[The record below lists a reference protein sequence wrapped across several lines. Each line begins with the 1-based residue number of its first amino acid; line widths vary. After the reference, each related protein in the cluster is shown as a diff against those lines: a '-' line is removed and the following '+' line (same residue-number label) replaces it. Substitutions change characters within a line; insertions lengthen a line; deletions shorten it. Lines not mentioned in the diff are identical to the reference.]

1 MEVVGA
7 MRRGGIF
14 HKIADKNTGRT
25 QISLVGRS
33 RERRVLRIMSSLQN
47 FLDAILLTKPER
59 AGPIPDWEGGM
70 VVRCVL
76 DILSW
81 KPSLTSQTKTGR
93 FGLGMKVLGWKGV
106 VCYNNNL

>member
-1 MEVVGA
+1 MG
-7 MRRGGIF
+7 RGGIF

-59 AGPIPDWEGGM
+59 AGPIPD
-70 VVRCVL
+70 
-76 DILSW
+76 
-81 KPSLTSQTKTGR
+81 
-93 FGLGMKVLGWKGV
+93 
-106 VCYNNNL
+106 